1 MTNPTVVPGIAGLP
15 AWAAPDGA
23 ELAAMVRGQLGRPN
37 ATVVNWWIEEV
48 DYEIGT
54 PVTARLTRV
63 RGTARDGEA
72 VLRWSFFVKELQS
85 FRLWPPYERVS
96 KLVPDFGRFDGR
108 WRFEADVYESDLHHA
123 LPPGLRLPKVYAT
136 YEHDDLRTV
145 VWSENVET
153 AQVDWDIPRY
163 QRAARL
169 LGQLSA
175 RLTRHDLYPETA
187 SRVPGEMTR
196 LYVTTRLEAGA
207 FEDLFADSVWEHPL
221 LEGTGSLRADLER
234 LAARVPELL
243 GVLDTLPQTFMHGD
257 ASPQN
262 LLVPK
267 DNPQGFVVIDW
278 TMAGLVAVGYDLGQL
293 LVGHA
298 HAGLLDAAELPALH
312 DEIAVAHAQGLAM
325 DGFPVDLDELRC
337 GFDAQLVIRS
347 AFTAL
352 PLGRLR
358 EPASDKL
365 ADLVESRLALTR
377 YLVDLGLALPDRL
390 TGSQVWRS

>member
-1 MTNPTVVPGIAGLP
+1 MTSRTMVPGVAGLL
-15 AWAAPDGA
+15 AWASPDA
-23 ELAAMVRGQLGRPN
+23 TELAAMVRDQLGRPN

-63 RGTARDGEA
+63 HGTARDGET

-85 FRLWPPYERVS
+85 FRHWPLFERLSAVV
-96 KLVPDFGRFDGR
+96 KDVERFDDR
-108 WRFEADVYESDLHHA
+108 WRFELDVYESDLHHA
-123 LPPGLRLPKVYAT
+123 LPPGLRLPKVYAK
-136 YEHDDLRTV
+136 YEGDLRVV
-145 VWSENVET
+145 VWSENVEI
-153 AQVDWDIPRY
+153 ARVDWDVPRY

-175 RLTRHDLYPETA
+175 RLTRRDLYPASA

-207 FEDLFADSVWEHPL
+207 FAALFADPVWEHPL
-221 LEGTGSLRADLER
+221 LSETGTLRADLER

-243 GVLDTLPQTFMHGD
+243 DVLDTLPHTFMHGD

-267 DNPQGFVVIDW
+267 DDPQGFVVIDW
-278 TMAGLVAVGYDLGQL
+278 TMAGLVAVGFDLGQL

-298 HAGLLDAAELPALH
+298 HAGLLDADELPAIH

-325 DGFPVDLDELRC
+325 DGFPVDLDELRY

-352 PLGRLR
+352 PLDRLG
-358 EPASDKL
+358 EPPSDQLAS
-365 ADLVESRLALTR
+365 LVEERLALTR
-377 YLVDLGLALPDRL
+377 YLVDLGLAIPEQPKGFQDW
-390 TGSQVWRS
+390 SP